1 MLIVCAPL
9 SARTFYKVAFCQ
21 IKRYSGILPSLVVL
35 SDKLCNICYRVFY
48 SMYRE
53 TKLYV
58 NRRYQRKLVWTLT
71 EKQKLIESILKKY
84 PIPAIL
90 IAERDGET
98 GTYEIIDGLQRL
110 QAILSF
116 IETSFP
122 DLDNRYFNVNNFP
135 TAKKNADEGLFEK
148 NETGPYLT
156 PKEISILLDYTL
168 ALSVMRNASDAE
180 INDVFDRINT
190 YGHRLSDQ
198 ERRQAGVQNPFSNMV
213 RTISCILRG
222 DVSHNVLPL
231 TSMPSISI
239 DLPKTK
245 HGYLIQAEEV
255 FWVKQ
260 GILRSTDL
268 RDSMDEQCV
277 ADIGA
282 SIIGGVCLERSKEA
296 LDRVYN
302 SDDSESERI
311 SNALQIYGDDT
322 FQKEFIFCIDEI
334 IKVCNAGRIETLKS
348 IIFPTRNS
356 NPFPSIFA
364 IVFISFHELLIKENK
379 KISNYS
385 GVKESLRGLGRR
397 GRVEIG
403 QRASSPSERRKN
415 INQVKGLIQQQFIPN
430 DRNPRAFIGN
440 TCLDIDAAIRR
451 SEIELGNYE
460 LKQGILTLSN
470 DREIDSTIIKKLV
483 NTIAAIANNGPDS
496 PGGIII
502 GVADKESD
510 ARRIEELDGIK
521 SLKVGN
527 RNVVGIKREAKVL
540 NISLEKYVGIIKEG
554 LKNSALTES
563 IKMSVLS
570 TIDYSNYFDLGII
583 TINIL
588 PQKEMA
594 FVGDEVYWRNMDSTE
609 KTQDAKRIAILAR
622 RF

>member
-1 MLIVCAPL
+1 MAELISQPT
-9 SARTFYKVAFCQ
+9 SIQ
-21 IKRYSGILPSLVVL
+21 SL
-35 SDKLCNICYRVFY
+35 Y

-90 IAERDGET
+90 IAERDSEQ

-135 TAKKNADEGLFEK
+135 TANKNANDGLFEK

-156 PKEISILLDYTL
+156 SKEISILLDYTL
-168 ALSVMRNASDAE
+168 ALSVMRNASDLE

-213 RTISCILRG
+213 RTISCKLRG

-282 SIIGGVCLERSKEA
+282 SIIGGVCLERSREA
-296 LDRVYN
+296 LDKVYN
-302 SDDSESERI
+302 SDDKESERI
-311 SNALQIYGDDT
+311 SNVLQIHGDDA

-334 IKVCNAGRIETLKS
+334 IQVCNAGEIETLKS
-348 IIFPTRNS
+348 IVFSSPTS

-385 GVKESLRGLGRR
+385 EVKNSLRGLAKRIQ
-397 GRVEIG
+397 IG
-403 QRASSPSERRKN
+403 QKAASSDERRKN
-415 INQVKGLIQQQFIPN
+415 INQVKGLIQEQFIPN
-430 DRNPRAFIGN
+430 DRNPRVFIGN
-440 TCLDIDAAIRR
+440 TSPDIDAAIRR
-451 SEIELGNYE
+451 SEIELSNYE

-470 DREIDSTIIKKLV
+470 TREIDSTIIKKLV

-496 PGGIII
+496 AGGIII

-510 ARRIEELDGIK
+510 ARRIEQLDGIK

-527 RNVVGIKREAKVL
+527 RNIVGIKREAKVL
-540 NISLEKYVGIIKEG
+540 DISLEKYVAIIKDG
-554 LKNSALTES
+554 IKNSELTES

-588 PQKEMA
+588 PQNEMA

-609 KTQDAKRIAILAR
+609 KAQESKRIAIIAK

>member
-1 MLIVCAPL
+1 
-9 SARTFYKVAFCQ
+9 
-21 IKRYSGILPSLVVL
+21 
-35 SDKLCNICYRVFY
+35 
-48 SMYRE
+48 MYRE

-90 IAERDGET
+90 IAERDGEP

-135 TAKKNADEGLFEK
+135 TAKKNADDGLFEK
-148 NETGPYLT
+148 NETGPYLAA
-156 PKEISILLDYTL
+156 KEISILLDYTL

-213 RTISCILRG
+213 RTISCKLRG

-282 SIIGGVCLERSKEA
+282 SIIGGVCLERSREA

-302 SDDSESERI
+302 SDDGESERI
-311 SNALQIYGDDT
+311 SNVLQIYGDDT
-322 FQKEFIFCIDEI
+322 FEKEFIFCIDEI
-334 IKVCNAGRIETLKS
+334 IQVCNAGEIETLKS
-348 IIFPTRNS
+348 IVFPTKNS

-385 GVKESLRGLGRR
+385 GVKDSLRGLGRR
-397 GRVEIG
+397 IEIG
-403 QRASSPSERRKN
+403 QKAASSDERRKN
-415 INQVKGLIQQQFIPN
+415 INQVKGLIQEQFIPN
-430 DRNPRAFIGN
+430 DRSPRAFIGN
-440 TCLDIDAAIRR
+440 TSPDIDAAIRR
-451 SEIELGNYE
+451 SEIELSNYE
-460 LKQGILTLSN
+460 LKQGILMLSKT
-470 DREIDSTIIKKLV
+470 REIDSTIIKKLV

-496 PGGIII
+496 AGGIII

-527 RNVVGIKREAKVL
+527 RNIVGVKREAKIL
-540 NISLEKYVGIIKEG
+540 GISLEKYVAIIKDG

-583 TINIL
+583 TINVL

-594 FVGDEVYWRNMDSTE
+594 FVGDAVYWRNMDSTE
-609 KTQDAKRIAILAR
+609 EAKDSKRIAIIAK

>member
-1 MLIVCAPL
+1 MAELISQPT
-9 SARTFYKVAFCQ
+9 SIQ
-21 IKRYSGILPSLVVL
+21 SL
-35 SDKLCNICYRVFY
+35 Y

-90 IAERDGET
+90 IAERDSEP

-116 IETSFP
+116 IEMSFP
-122 DLDNRYFNVNNFP
+122 DLDDRYFNVNNFP
-135 TAKKNADEGLFEK
+135 TANKNADDGLFEK
-148 NETGPYLT
+148 NNVGPYLT
-156 PKEISILLDYTL
+156 AKEVNTLLDYTL

-213 RTISCILRG
+213 RTISCKLRG

-282 SIIGGVCLERSKEA
+282 SIIGGICLGRSREA

-302 SDDSESERI
+302 ADDSESERI
-311 SNALQIYGDDT
+311 SNVLQIYGDDT
-322 FQKEFIFCIDEI
+322 FEKEFIFCIDEI
-334 IKVCNAGRIETLKS
+334 IQVCNADAIETLKS
-348 IIFPTRNS
+348 IVFSARTS
-356 NPFPSIFA
+356 NAFPSIFA
-364 IVFISFHELLIKENK
+364 IVFISFHELLIKDNN
-379 KISNYS
+379 KISNYK

-397 GRVEIG
+397 IEIG
-403 QRASSPSERRKN
+403 QKAASPDERRKN
-415 INQVKGLIQQQFIPN
+415 INQVKGLIHEQFIPN

-440 TCLDIDAAIRR
+440 TSPDIDAAIRR
-451 SEIELGNYE
+451 SEIELSNYE
-460 LKQGILTLSN
+460 LKQ
-470 DREIDSTIIKKLV
+470 
-483 NTIAAIANNGPDS
+483 
-496 PGGIII
+496 I
-502 GVADKESD
+502 GRAHV
-510 ARRIEELDGIK
+510 
-521 SLKVGN
+521 
-527 RNVVGIKREAKVL
+527 
-540 NISLEKYVGIIKEG
+540 
-554 LKNSALTES
+554 
-563 IKMSVLS
+563 
-570 TIDYSNYFDLGII
+570 
-583 TINIL
+583 
-588 PQKEMA
+588 
-594 FVGDEVYWRNMDSTE
+594 
-609 KTQDAKRIAILAR
+609 
-622 RF
+622 